1 MYQSIKNVFLKSLI
15 QTLLY
20 ISQVALFVFRRKS
33 FLILRKSLVMSDYYE
48 EIEFLMFLVRYL
60 LETICID
67 ENLPDIPNHCLGSN
81 HFYAL

>member
-48 EIEFLMFLVRYL
+48 EIEILKF
-60 LETICID
+60 
-67 ENLPDIPNHCLGSN
+67 HC
-81 HFYAL
+81 